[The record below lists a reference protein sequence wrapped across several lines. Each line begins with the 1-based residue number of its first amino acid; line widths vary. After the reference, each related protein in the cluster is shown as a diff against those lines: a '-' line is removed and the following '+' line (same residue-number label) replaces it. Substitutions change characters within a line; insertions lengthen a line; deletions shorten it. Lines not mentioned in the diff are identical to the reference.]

1 MSGAS
6 INKHADTANKS
17 LFFKRWLAN
26 PLQMGSIIP
35 SSATFSRLIAER
47 VQFGPDEVVVELGA
61 GTGTITR
68 ALLRAGVPAEKLVVV
83 EIVPEMANHLRNI
96 FPGVQ
101 VVCGDGFD
109 LPRVLEQARAGRVG
123 DVVCGIPLVML
134 PFPTQQKIVGA
145 MLEASPGRGFLH
157 LSYCITSPLPSAKLG
172 LTGKRLAWTMK
183 NFPPGGVWRFAPLNG
198 APVVGAG

>member
-6 INKHADTANKS
+6 LGEHSQTANKS

-47 VQFGPDEVVVELGA
+47 VQYDRDEVVVELGA
-61 GTGTITR
+61 GTGTVTR
-68 ALLRAGVPAEKLVVV
+68 ALLGAGVPAEKLVVV
-83 EIVPEMANHLRNI
+83 EIVPDMANHLRKT
-96 FPGVQ
+96 FPGVH
-101 VVCGDGFD
+101 VVCGDGFE

-123 DVVCGIPLVML
+123 DVICGIPLVML

-145 MLEASPGRGFLH
+145 MLAASPTRGFLH

-183 NFPPGGVWRFAPLNG
+183 NFPPGGVWRYAPL
-198 APVVGAG
+198 AATT

>member
-6 INKHADTANKS
+6 IGEHAQTANKS

-47 VQFGPDEVVVELGA
+47 VQFDDDEVVVELGA
-61 GTGTITR
+61 GTGTVTR
-68 ALLRAGVPAEKLVVV
+68 ALLRAGVPTEKLVVV
-83 EIVPEMANHLRNI
+83 EIVPDMAQHLRES

-101 VVCGDGFD
+101 VICGDGLD
-109 LPRVLEQARAGRVG
+109 LPRVLEQAGAGKVG
-123 DVVCGIPLVML
+123 DVICGIPLVML
-134 PFPTQQKIVGA
+134 PKPIKRKIVGA
-145 MLEASPGRGFLH
+145 MLAASPTRGFLH
-157 LSYCITSPLPSAKLG
+157 LSYCITSPLASAELG

-183 NFPPGGVWRFAPLNG
+183 NFPPGGVWRYAPLRPP
-198 APVVGAG
+198 APPAG

>member
-1 MSGAS
+1 MSGARTGEHS
-6 INKHADTANKS
+6 QTANKS
-17 LFFKRWLAN
+17 LFFRRWLAN
-26 PLQMGSIIP
+26 PLQMGSVIP

-47 VQFGPDEVVVELGA
+47 VQFGADEVVVELGA

-83 EIVPEMANHLRNI
+83 EIVPEMAQHLRQI

-101 VVCGDGFD
+101 VICGDGFE
-109 LPRVLEQARAGRVG
+109 LPRVLEQAGAGRVG

-134 PFPTQQKIVGA
+134 PFPTQQKVVGA
-145 MLEASPGRGFLH
+145 MLAASPVRGFLH

-172 LTGKRLAWTMK
+172 LSGNRLA
-183 NFPPGGVWRFAPLNG
+183 
-198 APVVGAG
+198 